1 MKISEQLKHT
11 IMLTAAV
18 FALCIGV
25 SATDTSIFAN
35 GIGNDPDYS
44 TAKSMAVDD
53 ATGKLSCSG
62 DIQNVGTNSA
72 NCSNIGTSKN
82 PMFFCS
88 VSVKATCHTADD
100 PKEDDPN

>member
-1 MKISEQLKHT
+1 MKVSEQLKHT
-11 IMLTAAV
+11 VIITAAV

-25 SATDTSIFAN
+25 SSTDTYIFAT
-35 GIGNDPDYS
+35 GIGNDPDYN
-44 TAKSMAVDD
+44 TAKSMAVDN

-62 DIQNVGTNSA
+62 DIQNTETNSA
-72 NCSNIGTSKN
+72 NCSNVGNSKN

-100 PKEDDPN
+100 PSQ